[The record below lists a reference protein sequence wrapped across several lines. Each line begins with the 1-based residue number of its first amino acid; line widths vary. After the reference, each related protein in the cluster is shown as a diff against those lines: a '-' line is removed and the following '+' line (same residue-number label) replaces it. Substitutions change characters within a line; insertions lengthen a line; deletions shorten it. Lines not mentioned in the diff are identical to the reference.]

1 VHKLIS
7 KYSNY
12 TEQIKIN
19 CAKRIPEAEV
29 FEIKK
34 KELKSPIIF
43 AGFVGAGLVGPVAI
57 NHIITELEMEEMAVM
72 RSKYLPPST
81 VFMNGR
87 LRHPFRFY
95 ANQEGTVC
103 AIICEITLQM
113 KGLYTLVSSI
123 LDWAARKG
131 SKEIVILD
139 GVASTEHDDK
149 AYCAAEEDLIRTMAD
164 KDISMIPQGFITG
177 IPGGILNECLVRE
190 IQGLTLLA
198 KANKEAPDSAAA
210 ATLIEALNRF
220 YDMKIDTTDLKK
232 DKDRIHSEFS
242 ELSQKYAEHR
252 EEISGMYM

>member
-1 VHKLIS
+1 MQK
-7 KYSNY
+7 
-12 TEQIKIN
+12 EF
-19 CAKRIPEAEV
+19 PEAEV

-34 KELKSPIIF
+34 IELKSPIVF

-57 NHIITELEMEEMAVM
+57 NHIITELKMDEIAVM

-81 VFMNGR
+81 VFMRGR

-95 ANQEGTVC
+95 ANKEGTVC
-103 AIICEITLQM
+103 AIICEITLRM
-113 KGLYTLVSSI
+113 EGLYSLVASI
-123 LDWAARKG
+123 LDWATQKG

-139 GVASTEHDDK
+139 GVASTEHDGK
-149 AYCAAEEDLIRTMAD
+149 AYCAAEEDLVRTMAD

-190 IQGLTLLA
+190 IQGIALLA
-198 KANKEAPDSAAA
+198 KANKAIPDSTAA

-220 YDMKIDTTDLKK
+220 YHMKIDTSELQK
-232 DKDRIHSEFS
+232 DKDRIRSEFS

>member
-1 VHKLIS
+1 MEK
-7 KYSNY
+7 
-12 TEQIKIN
+12 EF
-19 CAKRIPEAEV
+19 PEAEV
-29 FEIKK
+29 FETKQR
-34 KELKSPIIF
+34 ELKSPIIF
-43 AGFVGAGLVGPVAI
+43 AGFVGAGLVGPLAI
-57 NHIITELEMEEMAVM
+57 NHIITELEMEEIAVM

-81 VFMNGR
+81 VFMRGR

-95 ANQEGTVC
+95 ANKEGTVC
-103 AIICEITLQM
+103 TIICEITLRM
-113 KGLYTLVSSI
+113 EGLYTLVTSI
-123 LDWAARKG
+123 LDWAAQKG

-198 KANKEAPDSAAA
+198 KANKEAPDSSAA

-220 YDMKIDTTDLKK
+220 YDMKIDTSDLKK
-232 DKDRIHSEFS
+232 DQDRIHSEFS
-242 ELSQKYAEHR
+242 ELSQKYSEHR